1 MATSKTNIQAR
12 VNRQMTPEN
21 GVKITQLIVRPI
33 ARRTQDIGSW
43 RIALQQA
50 EGVVESR
57 VALYDLYEDILL
69 DGVLKSLMR
78 KRVLGVTKKE
88 LLFVDANNEPVK
100 GMEQVMKSSV
110 IRNLRKE
117 IALQKFWG
125 VKVIELFK
133 EQNNL
138 KFYSVPVK
146 HIKPKAGLI
155 TKEQYGNDGFWYR
168 EPPISNYVFEVG
180 TYDDL
185 GLLLQAAQ
193 YVIYKR
199 GGFGDWAQYAELFGM
214 PFREGKYDGF
224 NQVAK
229 AQLEEALANMGGAGY
244 AVIPKETEITIH
256 ENKGTQGSSDL
267 YNALRQACN
276 EELAITILGQT
287 ETTTKTSGKLGGG
300 DQTHEHTED
309 AINMDDCADELA
321 VFNEKVLPI
330 LRNLG
335 FPVEGGEFKHKEE
348 DEKLGLKEKAEIF
361 VKMKKEYNLPM
372 DDDHVYEEM
381 GIPKP
386 SDYDQQKEAQQA
398 VKEAVVTAQPQPQ
411 TKPATKPKSGPPEPT
426 LSIELPADESALTWL
441 DKFRLT
447 LSDFFAP
454 GPKD

>member
-1 MATSKTNIQAR
+1 MAPKNDIQAR

-21 GVKITQLIVRPI
+21 GIKITQLVVRPI
-33 ARRTQDIGSW
+33 TRRSQDIGSW

-57 VALYDLYEDILL
+57 VALYDLYEDIAL
-69 DGVLKSLMR
+69 DGVLKSLMG
-78 KRVLGVTKKE
+78 KRILGVTKKE
-88 LLFVDANNEPVK
+88 LLFVDKNNEPVE
-100 GMEQVMKSSV
+100 GMQQLLKSSV

-117 IALQKFWG
+117 IQLQKFWG
-125 VKVIELFK
+125 VKVIELYK
-133 EQNNL
+133 QQNTL
-138 KFYSVPVK
+138 QFYSVPVK

-155 TKEQYGNDGFWYR
+155 TKEQMGNDGFWYR

-180 TYDDL
+180 KYDDL
-185 GLLLQAAQ
+185 GLLLQAAP

-199 GGFGDWAQYAELFGM
+199 GGFGDWAQYAEMFGM
-214 PFREGKYDGF
+214 PFREGKYDGY

-229 AQLEEALANMGGAGY
+229 AQLEEALEYMGGAGY
-244 AVIPKETEITIH
+244 AVTPKETEIIIH
-256 ENKGTQGSSDL
+256 ENRGTQGSSDL

-309 AINMDDCADELA
+309 AINMDDCADELSI
-321 VFNEKVLPI
+321 FNEKVLPI

-348 DEKLGLKEKAEIF
+348 DEKLTLKEKGDIF
-361 VKMKKEYNLPM
+361 VKMKKEYELPM

-386 SDYDQQKEAQQA
+386 KDYDAQKKAKEAA
-398 VKEAVVTAQPQPQ
+398 KTAAPEPTPKPQP
-411 TKPATKPKSGPPEPT
+411 KPAKKPASAPNSPT
-426 LSIELPADESALTWL
+426 LSIELPIEESG
-441 DKFRLT
+441 
-447 LSDFFAP
+447 LSWFEKIRANLADFFAP